1 MKKAILAVWNFY
13 VEGFRQMTWGRQL
26 WFLIFLKI
34 IILFVVLRA
43 FFFRPILAEMS
54 DEQLFSQMEEAM
66 VAAVREQYAAAVM
79 AQMGALTMEQL
90 AGALDLLLKPDR
102 LRATL
107 RS

>member
-1 MKKAILAVWNFY
+1 MKKAILTVWNFY

-54 DEQLFSQMEEAM
+54 DEQRIEYIGNQ
-66 VAAVREQYAAAVM
+66 
-79 AQMGALTMEQL
+79 LTNNQN
-90 AGALDLLLKPDR
+90 
-102 LRATL
+102 
-107 RS
+107 